1 LKKIIPFLLSL
12 LSGVL
17 LWLSWPTSGWSVLL
31 FIAWVPLLT
40 AEEILRKQVVKK
52 TTAYIFASAF
62 ICFLI
67 WNTLT
72 TWWVCNSSTVGG
84 IVAIGINTILM
95 SLVFL
100 VYHGVNKKVNS
111 TIAYPALIAFWLA
124 FEYLHLNWEISWPW
138 LTLGNAFAE
147 KHSWVQWYQ
156 YTGVLGGSAWILIVN
171 LLAFF
176 LLRSIRNNLL
186 WKLKQL
192 NISMLLLAIFLACAL
207 PMFLSYH
214 LYKLHA
220 IDKGDPLE
228 VIVAQP
234 NIDPYNEK
242 FSGNSIDQLAKLLQL
257 VSTVIDSN
265 TSLIIGPETAL
276 ANGMWEEEI
285 PLNENIIV
293 LKKYLLSYPNCN
305 VLLGLSSF
313 KAYEAADANKPI
325 TARKLKNANIYF
337 DAFNTALLL
346 QPNGSLQLYH
356 KSKLVPGVEQMPYP
370 KIFGFLEALALDL
383 GGTSGSLGRQLERTV
398 FKLYNGTLVAP
409 AICYESIYGEFLSGF
424 INNKAGF
431 ISIITNDGWWGN
443 TEGHRQHLCYAKLR
457 AIEFRKSI
465 ARSANT
471 GISAIINQRGD
482 IEQQTYYWQADV
494 IKGKV
499 FVNDNITFYAK
510 HGDFLGWIACYLT
523 AIIMVSLIVKGF
535 LKRKHNQSKI

>member
-1 LKKIIPFLLSL
+1 
-12 LSGVL
+12 
-17 LWLSWPTSGWSVLL
+17 
-31 FIAWVPLLT
+31 
-40 AEEILRKQVVKK
+40 
-52 TTAYIFASAF
+52 
-62 ICFLI
+62 
-67 WNTLT
+67 
-72 TWWVCNSSTVGG
+72 
-84 IVAIGINTILM
+84 
-95 SLVFL
+95 
-100 VYHGVNKKVNS
+100 
-111 TIAYPALIAFWLA
+111 
-124 FEYLHLNWEISWPW
+124 
-138 LTLGNAFAE
+138 
-147 KHSWVQWYQ
+147 
-156 YTGVLGGSAWILIVN
+156 
-171 LLAFF
+171 
-176 LLRSIRNNLL
+176 
-186 WKLKQL
+186 
-192 NISMLLLAIFLACAL
+192 
-207 PMFLSYH
+207 
-214 LYKLHA
+214 
-220 IDKGDPLE
+220 